1 MLRNR
6 IVVALA
12 VLVACASAFALTA
25 RQEMPQPT
33 ETHKEL
39 VKGAGEWVGSIT
51 IFTPGAP
58 EQKSAARETVVAI
71 GEFWI
76 QAHFVTEFM
85 GMPYVG
91 TGCVGYDE
99 RAKKYVGTWIDSM
112 SSYLAVMEGEMDEQS
127 GKLVMRWT
135 APDMTGQMTQHRHE
149 TVHGKD
155 SYTSTFYAGEDS
167 TEPTMKIEMKRKPK
181 ADAAK

>member
-12 VLVACASAFALTA
+12 VLVACASAFAVTA
-25 RQEMPQPT
+25 RQQAPQPT
-33 ETHKEL
+33 EMHKKL
-39 VKGAGEWVGSIT
+39 VKHAGEWVGT
-51 IFTPGAP
+51 FTLLVPDAP
-58 EQKSAARETVVAI
+58 AQTSAARETVIAI
-71 GEFWI
+71 GDFWT
-76 QAHFVTEFM
+76 QAHFVTEIM
-85 GMPYVG
+85 GMPFVG

-99 RAKKYVGTWIDSM
+99 RAEKYVGTWIDS
-112 SSYLAVMEGEMDEQS
+112 SSSNLLLLEGEMDET

-149 TVHGKD
+149 TVYGKD
-155 SYTSTFYAGEDS
+155 SYTSTFYTGEGS